1 MTFNIANTIPTKRRM
16 SPENAIGLCFVA
28 VLHAAA
34 LYGLWSH
41 QMLPSPAD
49 VKTLFVNF
57 TAPPVMKK
65 PDEPKRPPAPAKIV
79 PPKPVETQ
87 QLVSQA
93 PVLAATEYVA
103 PPPPAKPAPEPVAEV
118 PRAAAPVAPPAPVV
132 VPAGPVNIGEELS
145 VICAE
150 RPAPAYPSQSR
161 RVGESGVVM
170 VQVELDESGNVFA
183 AKISS
188 SSGYAR
194 LDEAAL
200 NAVRTW
206 HCTPARRNGQN
217 VRAIAL
223 QPFKFLIQGK

>member
-1 MTFNIANTIPTKRRM
+1 MTYLTANAIPTKRRM

-34 LYGLWSH
+34 LYGLLSH

-57 TAPPVMKK
+57 IAPPVMKK

-93 PVLAATEYVA
+93 PVVAATEYVA
-103 PPPPAKPAPEPVAEV
+103 PPPPAKPAPEPMVEA
-118 PRAAAPVAPPAPVV
+118 PRAAPPAPVV

-188 SSGYAR
+188 SSGYSR

-200 NAVRTW
+200 SAVRTW

>member
-1 MTFNIANTIPTKRRM
+1 MTYLTANAIPTKRRM

-28 VLHAAA
+28 VLHTAA

-41 QMLPSPAD
+41 QMLPSPSE

-57 TAPPVMKK
+57 MAPPAVKK
-65 PDEPKRPPAPAKIV
+65 PEEPKRPPAPAKIV

-93 PVLAATEYVA
+93 PVVAATEYVA
-103 PPPPAKPAPEPVAEV
+103 PPPPAKPAPEPMVEA
-118 PRAAAPVAPPAPVV
+118 PRAAPPAPVV
-132 VPAGPVNIGEELS
+132 VPTGPINIGEELS

-188 SSGYAR
+188 SSGYSR

-200 NAVRTW
+200 SAVRTW

>member
-1 MTFNIANTIPTKRRM
+1 MTLNATATKRRI
-16 SPENAIGLCFVA
+16 SAENALGLCFVA

-41 QMLPSPAD
+41 QMLPSPAE

-57 TAPPVMKK
+57 MAPPVVKK

-93 PVLAATEYVA
+93 PVVAATEYVA
-103 PPPPAKPAPEPVAEV
+103 PPPPAKPAPEPIVEA
-118 PRAAAPVAPPAPVV
+118 PRATPPAPVV
-132 VPAGPVNIGEELS
+132 VPAGPVNIVEELS

-170 VQVELDESGNVFA
+170 VQVELDESGSVFA

>member
-1 MTFNIANTIPTKRRM
+1 MTYLARNAIAAKRRM

-41 QMLPSPAD
+41 QMLPSPSE

-57 TAPPVMKK
+57 MAPPAVKK
-65 PDEPKRPPAPAKIV
+65 PEEPKRPPAPAKIV
-79 PPKPVETQ
+79 PPKPVESQ

-93 PVLAATEYVA
+93 PVVAATEYVA
-103 PPPPAKPAPEPVAEV
+103 PPPPAKPAPEPVVEA
-118 PRAAAPVAPPAPVV
+118 PRAAPPAPVV

-183 AKISS
+183 AKIHTG
-188 SSGYAR
+188 SGYSR

-200 NAVRTW
+200 SAVRTW